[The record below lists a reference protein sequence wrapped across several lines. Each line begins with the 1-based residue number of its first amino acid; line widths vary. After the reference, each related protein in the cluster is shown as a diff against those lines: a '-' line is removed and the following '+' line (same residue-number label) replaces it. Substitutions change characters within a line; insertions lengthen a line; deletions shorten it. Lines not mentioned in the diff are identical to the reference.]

1 MVLVGL
7 LNANESCH
15 ILSFFLYVKDNFFF
29 VHVILWNSNI
39 TMHNG
44 YTTLAILECV
54 CFEWIFELI
63 CSIMNRTTH
72 NTYFVLFFHLTM
84 MMTAGVFRF
93 TIVYFRRYY
102 IVYTYTLHT
111 VSFNCYFVI
120 GEKLFTVLCY
130 YYFFLYFSSVFIS
143 RIFCILKSA
152 LVLDTIFICRI
163 VDDE

>member
-1 MVLVGL
+1 
-7 LNANESCH
+7 
-15 ILSFFLYVKDNFFF
+15 
-29 VHVILWNSNI
+29 
-39 TMHNG
+39 MHNG

-63 CSIMNRTTH
+63 CNIMNRTTH

-93 TIVYFRRYY
+93 TVVYFRKYY
-102 IVYTYTLHT
+102 IHITHSKLQLLFRPF
-111 VSFNCYFVI
+111 SWNI
-120 GEKLFTVLCY
+120 GEKLFTVVCY
-130 YYFFLYFSSVFIS
+130 YYFFFCTFSSVFIS